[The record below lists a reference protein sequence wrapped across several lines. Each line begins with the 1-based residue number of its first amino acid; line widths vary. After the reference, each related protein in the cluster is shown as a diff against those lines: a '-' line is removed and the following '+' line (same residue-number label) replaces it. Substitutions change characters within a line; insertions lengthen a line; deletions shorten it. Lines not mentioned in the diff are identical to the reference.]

1 MMDPGSQVRVWRERV
16 TIPTYGTGQPDRN
29 PMFLDKR
36 VYQGSSGVVYP
47 WPVIDRIL
55 DERRDQAYDAV
66 FLENEFLRLMI
77 LPQLGG
83 RLQMALDKTN
93 QYHFIYYNRVI
104 KPALVGLAGPWI
116 SGGLEF
122 NWPQHHRPST
132 FAPVDCGLVSHSD
145 GSCTVWCSEI
155 DRMQGTKGM
164 HGFTLH
170 PGKAYLEIQVRLYNR
185 TALPQTFLWWANPA
199 VHVDEHHQSVFPPDV
214 RAVMDHGKRDVSTFP
229 LATGT
234 YYKVNYAPG
243 TDISRYR
250 NIPVPTS
257 YMAYRS
263 SFDFVGSY
271 DHGRQ
276 AGLLHIAPHHIA
288 PGKKQ
293 WTWGHGDFGQAWER
307 ELTDDDGPY
316 IELMCGAYTD
326 NQPDF
331 SWLMPGEE
339 KSFSQFFLPYKGVG
353 VVQNATVDA
362 AVSLAL
368 EGDAGVL
375 RAYTSSVQPGCRAVI
390 QSGDQTLFA
399 ATFDG
404 TPTTSFEARV
414 APAWADGS
422 RDVEVVIEDRT
433 GRPLVTWRPRA
444 CPDHGMPE
452 PAQALPAPV
461 ELDSVEA
468 LYLAGLHL
476 EQYRHATRRP
486 EDYYRE
492 GLRRDPGDARCCN
505 ALGRWLYRHGCAD
518 EAEQLF
524 RAAIARLTRHN
535 PNPCD
540 GEPYYNLGRTLLWQS
555 RWNEAYEA
563 FYKATWNAAWQDAAF
578 FQLARIAVRRGDLAD
593 AARHLAS
600 CLRLNAAHHQAV
612 HLQVVLLVLQQR
624 TEEALH
630 ATRDELARDPF
641 NTGVLFE
648 AMALDGRWR
657 QTFVDRMRRA
667 SHNYV
672 ELALDYAEAGLWE
685 RAAAVLN
692 EYLQQVSDEG
702 DSPLVHYFL
711 ASYYRQLGQVDQA
724 ETAAR
729 RAAAHAPDYCFPHRT
744 AEIPV
749 LAEAA
754 RCAPQDARAPYYLGN
769 LWYHHRQYELA
780 IRCWEQACSADPD
793 FATVWRNL
801 GLAYYNVRRDGSRAW
816 EAFAR
821 AFALNPDDA
830 RVLYELD
837 QLAKRLG
844 HPASERLARFD
855 AHDDLV
861 RRRDDLYLERVV
873 LLNQLG
879 QHEPALDSILQRRF
893 HPWEGG
899 EGKVPAQFVLAL
911 TQLARLE
918 IERGRYAEA
927 LAWLDRTTTWPASLG
942 EGRLPGMQENHV
954 QYWRGCAQRGLG
966 DSAAARASF
975 EQASQGLS
983 EPKSVMFYND
993 QPPDMIF
1000 YQGLA
1005 LHALGRQDAAKERF
1019 ALLLDYGRAHLDDH
1033 AEIDYFA
1040 VSLPD
1045 FLVFDDDLTTRHE
1058 THCRYLMALGLAG
1071 LRQSAAAQEQFQRV
1085 LALDANHLGALVH
1098 QSFADG

>member
-1 MMDPGSQVRVWRERV
+1 
-16 TIPTYGTGQPDRN
+16 
-29 PMFLDKR
+29 
-36 VYQGSSGVVYP
+36 
-47 WPVIDRIL
+47 
-55 DERRDQAYDAV
+55 
-66 FLENEFLRLMI
+66 
-77 LPQLGG
+77 
-83 RLQMALDKTN
+83 
-93 QYHFIYYNRVI
+93 
-104 KPALVGLAGPWI
+104 
-116 SGGLEF
+116 
-122 NWPQHHRPST
+122 
-132 FAPVDCGLVSHSD
+132 
-145 GSCTVWCSEI
+145 
-155 DRMQGTKGM
+155 MQGTKGM

-702 DSPLVHYFL
+702 DSPLVHYFPPRTT
-711 ASYYRQLGQVDQA
+711 ASSGRWTRRRLRHAAPQPMRLT
-724 ETAAR
+724 TAFPIARPRSPCSLRRRVVPLRMPVHRITWAISGTTTGNTSSPSVAGSR
-729 RAAAHAPDYCFPHRT
+729 RARPIRT
-744 AEIPV
+744 
-749 LAEAA
+749 
-754 RCAPQDARAPYYLGN
+754 
-769 LWYHHRQYELA
+769 
-780 IRCWEQACSADPD
+780 
-793 FATVWRNL
+793 
-801 GLAYYNVRRDGSRAW
+801 SR
-816 EAFAR
+816 
-821 AFALNPDDA
+821 P
-830 RVLYELD
+830 
-837 QLAKRLG
+837 
-844 HPASERLARFD
+844 S
-855 AHDDLV
+855 
-861 RRRDDLYLERVV
+861 
-873 LLNQLG
+873 
-879 QHEPALDSILQRRF
+879 
-893 HPWEGG
+893 GG
-899 EGKVPAQFVLAL
+899 
-911 TQLARLE
+911 
-918 IERGRYAEA
+918 I
-927 LAWLDRTTTWPASLG
+927 WDWRTTTCGATAPGRGKRSHALSLSTQTTPACSMNSINSPSGSATPHLSGWHALMRTTTLSGDATICTWNAWSCSISSVNTSRRWTAFSSGVFTRGRGAKGRSPRSLCSPSRSWPA
-942 EGRLPGMQENHV
+942 
-954 QYWRGCAQRGLG
+954 
-966 DSAAARASF
+966 
-975 EQASQGLS
+975 
-983 EPKSVMFYND
+983 
-993 QPPDMIF
+993 
-1000 YQGLA
+1000 
-1005 LHALGRQDAAKERF
+1005 
-1019 ALLLDYGRAHLDDH
+1019 
-1033 AEIDYFA
+1033 
-1040 VSLPD
+1040 
-1045 FLVFDDDLTTRHE
+1045 
-1058 THCRYLMALGLAG
+1058 
-1071 LRQSAAAQEQFQRV
+1071 
-1085 LALDANHLGALVH
+1085 
-1098 QSFADG
+1098 